1 MKKHIPNLFTLLNTS
16 GGWLAIYFSFN
27 EEFVFACYCILFSA
41 VFDFLDGFLAKTL
54 KVQSEIGAQ
63 LDSLADM
70 VTFGLAPSFLALN
83 IALDHQSRFEF
94 YMLLLL
100 LIPLNSSIRLARF
113 NIQETSLN
121 NDFIGLP
128 TPANALFIV
137 SISFLFSNYLTYL
150 SIPNITLLYV
160 LGLSLISFLMVSRI
174 CFMSFKLKN
183 MTISENKHLFVFLFF
198 SLITIIILLLMLK
211 YYFILP
217 IILLLYFVI
226 SIIKNSKN
234 EV

>member
-1 MKKHIPNLFTLLNTS
+1 MKKHIPNLFTLLNIC

-27 EEFVFACYCILFSA
+27 EAFVFACYCILFSA
-41 VFDFLDGFLAKTL
+41 VFDFLDGFLAKAL
-54 KVQSEIGAQ
+54 KVQSDIGAQ

-83 IALDHQSRFEF
+83 IVIAHNYNFEF
-94 YMLLLL
+94 YMLFLVLV
-100 LIPLNSSIRLARF
+100 PLNSAIRLARF
-113 NIQETSLN
+113 NVKETPEN

-137 SISFLFSNYLTYL
+137 SISLLFLKHLKEIPISNINL
-150 SIPNITLLYV
+150 IYV
-160 LGLSLISFLMVSRI
+160 LILSLISFLMISRI
-174 CFMSFKLKN
+174 SFMSFKLKN
-183 MTISENKHLFVFLFF
+183 INLLQNKYLFIFMF
-198 SLITIIILLLMLK
+198 SSLMVIIISLLMIK

-217 IILLLYFVI
+217 IILLLYFII